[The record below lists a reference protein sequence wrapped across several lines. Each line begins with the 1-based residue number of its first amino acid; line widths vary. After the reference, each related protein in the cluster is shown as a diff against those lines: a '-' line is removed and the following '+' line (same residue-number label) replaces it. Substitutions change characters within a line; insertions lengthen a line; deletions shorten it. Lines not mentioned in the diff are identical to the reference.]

1 MCKETKQG
9 FRLPWT
15 NKKRE
20 KLKMHA
26 SFRQVN
32 LIKKILLLD
41 SQFTDMARHHII
53 DNCYIYLFCYE

>member
-9 FRLPWT
+9 FGLLWT

-20 KLKMHA
+20 KLKMYT

-32 LIKKILLLD
+32 LIKKILTI

-53 DNCYIYLFCYE
+53 DNCYKYLFCYE